1 MRHGAGRAGAGC
13 NLCFALFLPSL
24 SWIFRGIARARKK
37 ARFARGDV
45 VGLCA
50 MTNSRETMRLLP
62 SEGNTD
68 DRIMRMLLGGR
79 RGPKSGDTS
88 NMKMNAIESQLFPLS
103 LFCLCSHPH
112 SSPSSLARQRS
123 HGKLDNVAL
132 LVPRTLSLILISVQ
146 SPTVSRAAKG
156 VRPIER
162 DETLSEA
169 IGQRGRRA
177 GGQRSSSSEATC
189 GCLAAAAARRR
200 RRCKGGKTLTTFSCA
215 LASSSS

>member
-24 SWIFRGIARARKK
+24 SWIFHGIARARKK

-88 NMKMNAIESQLFPLS
+88 NMKMNAIESQLFPLA
-103 LFCLCSHPH
+103 FF
-112 SSPSSLARQRS
+112 AY
-123 HGKLDNVAL
+123 A
-132 LVPRTLSLILISVQ
+132 RTLIPPHLRSLGNDH
-146 SPTVSRAAKG
+146 TG
-156 VRPIER
+156 NWT
-162 DETLSEA
+162 TLLSL
-169 IGQRGRRA
+169 
-177 GGQRSSSSEATC
+177 
-189 GCLAAAAARRR
+189 CLA
-200 RRCKGGKTLTTFSCA
+200 L
-215 LASSSS
+215 